1 MTTTATTATT
11 TTTTTKRNYV
21 SFFRAK
27 DNFSAWN
34 HEKQFF
40 RLCSR
45 SVSGFSET
53 EKRKPRPTHSSQ
65 SCRRRRST
73 KIPSFVFF
81 GENFF
86 SVQFCSGEGERDLF
100 QDEFQYKKIQQM
112 VQNVVLPSL
121 NRYLKVN
128 YFK

>member
-1 MTTTATTATT
+1 MSVFLEPKTTFRLGI
-11 TTTTTKRNYV
+11 TKN
-21 SFFRAK
+21 S
-27 DNFSAWN
+27 
-34 HEKQFF
+34 FF

-45 SVSGFSET
+45 SESGFSET

-86 SVQFCSGEGERDLF
+86 SVQFCSGDGERDLF

-128 YFK
+128 FLNTGFISCLLLAQP